1 MALFF
6 IIFFL
11 VYGSAN
17 FYVFLR
23 GYQALEVT
31 PVYVKIFYSV
41 VFILGA
47 SGYVLARVFDWEN
60 WIYDLLHF
68 WGALWFA
75 ILLYAFMA
83 VFLIDIVR
91 LIDKFFPF
99 VPYKIFPTIQYF
111 KLAVFGLVSIY
122 LLIVVGY
129 GMYNANNIQIK
140 TMNITLAKKG
150 SNLSELNVAF
160 LSDTH
165 FSPITGYDKAEQI
178 HQLLDNLK
186 PDLILMGGDIID
198 DKAHHLIRHEID
210 KKLKEYK
217 APLGVITIN
226 GNHEF
231 INGYDESIDFIKR
244 TGIKLLADSMVVINN
259 NLVIV
264 GREDLTINRFANKKR
279 KELAELMAPA
289 NALNLP
295 VILLDHQ
302 PFNLEQAEL
311 TGVDFQLSGHTH
323 NGQLFPANLV
333 VQRLYEM
340 AWGYLRKGKT
350 QYYVSSGAG
359 AWGPPVRLGSDAEI
373 MLFKIKFE

>member
-23 GYQALEVT
+23 GFQALEAT
-31 PVYVKIFYSV
+31 PVYVKIFYSA

-47 SGYVLARVFDWEN
+47 SGYVLARVLDWEN

-111 KLAVFGLVSIY
+111 KLAVFGLVSLY

-140 TMNITLAKKG
+140 TMNITLPKKG
-150 SNLSELNVAF
+150 SNLTELDVAF

-178 HQLLDNLK
+178 HQLLEGIK

-198 DKAHHLIRHEID
+198 DKAHHLIRHDID
-210 KKLKEYK
+210 KKLKEIK

-231 INGYDESIDFIKR
+231 INGYVESIDFIQR
-244 TGIKLLADSMVVINN
+244 TGIKLLADSMMVIDN

-264 GREDLTINRFANKKR
+264 GREDLSINRFANKKR
-279 KELAELMAPA
+279 KELTELMAPA

-302 PFNLEQAEL
+302 PFNLEQAEQ

-333 VQRLYEM
+333 VQRIYEM
-340 AWGYLRKGKT
+340 AWGYLKKGKT

>member
-23 GYQALEVT
+23 GFQALEAT
-31 PVYVKIFYSV
+31 PVYIKILYST
-41 VFILGA
+41 VFIVGA
-47 SGYVLARVFDWEN
+47 SGYVLARVLDWEN
-60 WIYDLLHF
+60 RIYDILHF

-91 LIDKFFPF
+91 LVDKFFPF

-111 KLAVFGLVSIY
+111 KLAVFGLVFLY

-140 TMNITLAKKG
+140 TMNITLPKKG
-150 SNLSELNVAF
+150 SNLTELSVAF

-178 HQLLDNLK
+178 HQLLDGIK
-186 PDLILMGGDIID
+186 PDLILLGGDIID

-210 KKLKEYK
+210 KKLKEIK
-217 APLGVITIN
+217 APLGIITIN

-231 INGYDESIDFIKR
+231 INGYAESVDFIKR
-244 TGIKLLADSMVVINN
+244 TGIKLLADSMIVIDS

-264 GREDLTINRFANKKR
+264 GREDLSINRFANKKR
-279 KELAELMAPA
+279 KELADLMAPA
-289 NALNLP
+289 TALNLP
-295 VILLDHQ
+295 VIMLDHQ
-302 PFNLEQAEL
+302 PFNLEQAEQ
-311 TGVDFQLSGHTH
+311 TGVDLQLSGHTH

-333 VQRLYEM
+333 VKRIYEM
-340 AWGYLRKGKT
+340 AWGYLKKGKT
-350 QYYVSSGAG
+350 QYYVTSGAG
-359 AWGPPVRLGSDAEI
+359 TWGPPVRLGSDAEI

>member
-23 GYQALEVT
+23 GFQALEAT
-31 PVYVKIFYSV
+31 PVYVKIFYSA

-47 SGYVLARVFDWEN
+47 SGYVLARVLDWEN

-99 VPYKIFPTIQYF
+99 VPYKLFSTIQYF
-111 KLAVFGLVSIY
+111 KLAVFGLVSLY

-140 TMNITLAKKG
+140 TMNITLPKKG
-150 SNLSELNVAF
+150 SNLTELDVAF

-178 HQLLDNLK
+178 HQLLEGIK

-198 DKAHHLIRHEID
+198 DKAHHLIRHDID
-210 KKLKEYK
+210 KKLKEIK

-231 INGYDESIDFIKR
+231 INGYVESIDFIQR
-244 TGIKLLADSMVVINN
+244 TGIKLLADSLMVIDN

-264 GREDLTINRFANKKR
+264 GREDLSINRFANKKR
-279 KELAELMAPA
+279 KELTELMAPA

-302 PFNLEQAEL
+302 PFNLEQAEQ

-333 VQRLYEM
+333 VQRIYEM
-340 AWGYLRKGKT
+340 AWATSRKGKL
-350 QYYVSSGAG
+350 S
-359 AWGPPVRLGSDAEI
+359 I
-373 MLFKIKFE
+373 MCHPAQAHGDLP

>member
-23 GYQALEVT
+23 GFQALEAT
-31 PVYVKIFYSV
+31 PVYVKIFYSA

-47 SGYVLARVFDWEN
+47 SGYVLARVLDWEN

-68 WGALWFA
+68 CGALWFA

-99 VPYKIFPTIQYF
+99 VPYKLFSTIQYF
-111 KLAVFGLVSIY
+111 KLAVFGLVSLY

-140 TMNITLAKKG
+140 TMNITLPKKG
-150 SNLSELNVAF
+150 SNLTELDVAF

-178 HQLLDNLK
+178 HQLLEGIK

-198 DKAHHLIRHEID
+198 DKAHHLIRHDID
-210 KKLKEYK
+210 KKLKEIK

-231 INGYDESIDFIKR
+231 INGYVESIDFIQR
-244 TGIKLLADSMVVINN
+244 TGIKLLADSMMVIDN

-264 GREDLTINRFANKKR
+264 GREDLSINRFANKKR
-279 KELAELMAPA
+279 KELTELMAPA

-302 PFNLEQAEL
+302 PFNLEQAEQ
-311 TGVDFQLSGHTH
+311 TGVDLQLSGHTH

-333 VQRLYEM
+333 VQRIYEM
-340 AWGYLRKGKT
+340 AWGYLKKGKT